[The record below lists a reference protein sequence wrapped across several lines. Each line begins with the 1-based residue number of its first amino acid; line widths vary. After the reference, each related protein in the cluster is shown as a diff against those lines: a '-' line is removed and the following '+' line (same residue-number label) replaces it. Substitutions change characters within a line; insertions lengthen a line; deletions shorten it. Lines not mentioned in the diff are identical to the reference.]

1 MNGLLVFIEMKQKK
15 SKWPTHAFFAC
26 FWAYVGQPHNHIS
39 WATPMPFASINSTN
53 PRTNPWKFHEKKIE
67 NCRSWKMSFFLSQ
80 PFWFFFQNFFSK
92 KDFFLLHLNE
102 NKQPVHMRY
111 HFFLHYGW
119 FLQNLGKNLIRT
131 NMHTTV
137 WGPNTLTN
145 DTRSQNSNA
154 AYKYLVFCRISSE
167 NYKILA
173 CFYLQKT
180 KIWMLP

>member
-1 MNGLLVFIEMKQKK
+1 MRHTVILNKV
-15 SKWPTHAFFAC
+15 
-26 FWAYVGQPHNHIS
+26 
-39 WATPMPFASINSTN
+39 SINSTN
-53 PRTNPWKFHEKKIE
+53 PRTNPWNFHKKYWELAELE
-67 NCRSWKMSFFLSQ
+67 NDFFLSQ
-80 PFWFFFQNFFSK
+80 PFWVFFSK
-92 KDFFLLHLNE
+92 KKICFISMKTSSPFILGIIYFCTMDGFFRILE
-102 NKQPVHMRY
+102 E
-111 HFFLHYGW
+111 
-119 FLQNLGKNLIRT
+119 NLIRT